1 MHFLLDLAILLIA
14 ARALGEFAERLKF
27 PPLIGYIIAGM
38 ILGPLL
44 GFVEQS
50 NIAPFGRLGLILLLF
65 VAGFKEVDLERLL
78 KEKNAG
84 LLTGT
89 LASVIPFLIAYFLG
103 RYFGYSLGVSLF
115 LGLILAATSI
125 SISLG
130 AFIELGRLDSK
141 LGRSIL
147 SASIVDDILGLVGLA
162 IISSIVVAGGMP
174 GLFGWGKLLLG
185 LILFVGVIV
194 FGGVFA
200 PAIMKLTRRLR
211 SEEIQFSVVL
221 IIVILLAYIAE
232 IVGLST
238 VLGAF
243 LAGVILSRVPMLET
257 RSFSDKLHVV
267 SEGMFIPLF
276 FAWVGL
282 GLSIVPAAL
291 FSWITLFIIIIA
303 IVSKF
308 VGGALSGLILK
319 MKIKEA
325 TSLGIGMIPRGE
337 VTLVVLMVASELI
350 PDFPPVIF
358 SAILILIAVTTIIA
372 PLLLKLTLGEKS

>member
-1 MHFLLDLAILLIA
+1 MHFLLDLAIMLIA
-14 ARALGEFAERLKF
+14 ARALGELAERLKF
-27 PPLIGYIIAGM
+27 PSLIGYIIAGL

-44 GFVEQS
+44 GLVEQS

-65 VAGFKEVDLERLL
+65 VAGFKEVDLEKLL
-78 KEKNAG
+78 KEGNAG
-84 LLTGT
+84 LLIGT
-89 LASVIPFLIAYFLG
+89 VAAVIPFLTAYFLG
-103 RYFGYSLGVSLF
+103 VRLGYSASISLF

-130 AFIELGRLDSK
+130 AFIELGKLDSR

-147 SASIVDDILGLVGLA
+147 SASIVDDVLSLFGLA
-162 IISSIVVAGGMP
+162 IVSSIVVAGGMP
-174 GLFGWGKLLLG
+174 GLLGWGKLILG
-185 LILFVGVIV
+185 LVLFIGVII
-194 FGGVFA
+194 FGGFFA
-200 PAIMKLTRRLR
+200 PFVIKLTKRLR
-211 SEEIQFSVVL
+211 SEEIQFSTVL

-282 GLSIVPAAL
+282 GLSIAPSAL
-291 FSWITLFIIIIA
+291 LSWVTLFIIIVA
-303 IVSKF
+303 VASKF
-308 VGGALSGLILK
+308 IGGALSGLILR
-319 MKIKEA
+319 MRIKES
-325 TSLGIGMIPRGE
+325 TSLGIGVIPRGE
-337 VTLVVLMVASELI
+337 VTLVVLMVANELI
-350 PDFPPVIF
+350 PNFPPVIF
-358 SAILILIAVTTIIA
+358 SSILILIAVTTIIT
-372 PLLLKLTLGEKS
+372 PILLKLTLKNKK